1 MGAQEAA
8 AHCTLGRVGE
18 AEQCHGHRYP
28 HAMVMSMPKVNES
41 DEKCHVFFRAVQVLR
56 QLQVELSCWSFCGVM
71 SFDARTQSGSEFSE
85 GCHFGWAKG
94 FIPALATLAWFG
106 AKIDFEITWLNPFGI
121 FPDAVEADFGGP
133 RSTFSASCL
142 DLRKAK
148 WWRKSWATSLA
159 RAMSLR
165 HNRKW
170 LKPGTKSAWPCQ
182 AWKSCTGSKWGWEV
196 AMFGAHVW
204 DKHMK

>member
-41 DEKCHVFFRAVQVLR
+41 DEKCHVFLRAVQVLR

-106 AKIDFEITWLNPFGI
+106 AKIDFEITWLNPFGM

-133 RSTFSASCL
+133 RSTFSASVSIFARQNDGERAELHLWQGLCPWGTTGNGSNRAQNQL
-142 DLRKAK
+142 DPARPEKA
-148 WWRKSWATSLA
+148 A
-159 RAMSLR
+159 
-165 HNRKW
+165 
-170 LKPGTKSAWPCQ
+170 Q
-182 AWKSCTGSKWGWEV
+182 APSEDEK
-196 AMFGAHVW
+196 
-204 DKHMK
+204 

>member
-106 AKIDFEITWLNPFGI
+106 AKIDFELTWLNPFGM

-133 RSTFSASCL
+133 RSTFSASVSIFARQNDGERAELHLWQGLCPWGTTGNGSNRAQNQL
-142 DLRKAK
+142 DPARPEKA
-148 WWRKSWATSLA
+148 A
-159 RAMSLR
+159 
-165 HNRKW
+165 
-170 LKPGTKSAWPCQ
+170 Q
-182 AWKSCTGSKWGWEV
+182 APSEDEK
-196 AMFGAHVW
+196 
-204 DKHMK
+204 